1 MALTALARNY
11 GLPLLLKIFLE
22 YNAMNVALLLPPVV
36 GRVVSRVNLRGLVTF
51 GLFSS
56 GTALMAMGSHNT
68 QVGKNTL
75 MLLWSWQTLGIA
87 FLFITIST
95 VAYMGIP
102 EGANKQAASMLAFI
116 HNRAVMSASP
126 YWSS

>member
-11 GLPLLLKIFLE
+11 GLPLLLKTFLE

-36 GRVVSRVNLRGLVTF
+36 GRVVSRVNLRGLVTS

-68 QVGKNTL
+68 RVSKNTL

-102 EGANKQAASMLAFI
+102 EGANNQAASMLAFI